1 MAVSVKRIVGETTFV
16 MLISATV
23 SIFAGLFLQVEV
35 ERLLTFPFLLSLIPP
50 INDMGGN
57 IGSMLGARLSSAL
70 HLGLIRPKIERQRVL
85 DENMA
90 ESIGSGL
97 FSFFAAGAV
106 LLVWGMIR
114 GMVSPLRFFLTFIV
128 AGVIL
133 TPIIVVCTVFITVIS
148 YVKRLDP
155 DNVVGPLITSIAD
168 VLGVLV
174 LLLVSKLLWG

>member
-1 MAVSVKRIVGETTFV
+1 MASVKRIVSETTFA

-23 SIFAGLFLQVEV
+23 SILAGFFLQVEV
-35 ERLLTFPFLLSLIPP
+35 ERFLTFPFLLSLIPP

-57 IGSMLGARLSSAL
+57 IGSMLGARLGSAL
-70 HLGLIRPKIERQRVL
+70 HLGLIRPKIERQRAL

-97 FSFFAAGAV
+97 LSFLIAGAA
-106 LLVWGMIR
+106 LLVWGVVR
-114 GMVSPLRFFLTFIV
+114 GIVSPMKFFLTFV
-128 AGVIL
+128 MAGAIL
-133 TPIIVVCTVFITVIS
+133 TPIVVVCTVFITVVS

-155 DNVVGPLITSIAD
+155 DNIVAPLITSIAD

>member
-1 MAVSVKRIVGETTFV
+1 MAASVRRIVGETTFA
-16 MLISATV
+16 MLVSATV
-23 SIFAGLFLQVEV
+23 SILAGLFLQVEV
-35 ERLLTFPFLLSLIPP
+35 ERFLTFPFLLSLIPP

-70 HLGLIRPKIERQRVL
+70 HLGLIRPRIERQRAL
-85 DENMA
+85 DENVA
-90 ESIGSGL
+90 GSIGSGL
-97 FSFFAAGAV
+97 FSFFAAGVV
-106 LLVWGMIR
+106 LLVWGMVKGIV
-114 GMVSPLRFFLTFIV
+114 GPLRFFLTFIM
-128 AGVIL
+128 AGAIL
-133 TPIIVVCTVFITVIS
+133 TPIIVVCTIFITVIS